1 MNENNE
7 KIQLL
12 EIEKIAS
19 ICFIGVVLVSIYIT
33 DNEIKKIKNEP
44 YNKNTYNISLNNR
57 IFATILLIT
66 FLYLS
71 IKNYDIKK
79 ETSDDLYFNK
89 LQILASILALSTGLI
104 ALYIT
109 YYSNK
114 NDIDLENP
122 EF

>member
-1 MNENNE
+1 MNEKNE

-44 YNKNTYNISLNNR
+44 YNKYTYNISLNNR
-57 IFATILLIT
+57 IFAIVLLIT

-79 ETSDDLYFNK
+79 ETSNDLYFNK
-89 LQILASILALSTGLI
+89 LQILASILALTTGLI
-104 ALYIT
+104 SLYIT
-109 YYSNK
+109 YNSNQ
-114 NDIDLENP
+114 NNIDLENP

>member
-19 ICFIGVVLVSIYIT
+19 IFFIGVVLVSIYIT

-44 YNKNTYNISLNNR
+44 YIKNTYNISLNNR

-89 LQILASILALSTGLI
+89 LQILASILALTTGLI
-104 ALYIT
+104 SLYIT
-109 YYSNK
+109 YYSNP

-122 EF
+122 ET